1 MRRHVIN
8 TNLHLYHDR
17 TFEGLPVMDKKG
29 PFIEQ
34 YLSRCKYTIERA
46 LEHYSRVFAFRVD
59 LRLPLTRELPEH
71 AYTNVVIREF
81 LESFKAKIEHD
92 RQRARA
98 RNRYAHD
105 SKVRYIWVREV
116 GRGDR
121 PHYHL
126 LFLLNADAYFK
137 VGKKT
142 SREQNI
148 FHRLQEAWAQALGL
162 SEEDVSGLVGIPPA
176 AEYRLTRRPADESVL
191 EELFYRTSYLCKAA
205 TKTYGDGQHGFG
217 SSRH

>member
-1 MRRHVIN
+1 MPRHASN
-8 TNLHLYHDR
+8 TNLHLYHDD
-17 TFEGLPVMDKKG
+17 TFEGWPIMYDKG

-34 YLSRCKYTIERA
+34 YLHRCKCTIELA

-59 LRLPLTRELPEH
+59 LRLPLRLDLPEQV
-71 AYTNVVIREF
+71 YTNVVIREF
-81 LESFKAKIEHD
+81 LESFKAKIEYD
-92 RQRARA
+92 RQRART

-105 SKVRYIWVREV
+105 SKVRYVWAREV
-116 GRGDR
+116 GRGER

-126 LFLLNADAYFK
+126 VILLNGDAYFTL
-137 VGKKT
+137 GKKT
-142 SREQNI
+142 SCEQNI

-162 SEEDVSGLVGIPPA
+162 RKEGVSGLVEIPPA
-176 AEYRLTRRPADESVL
+176 AEYRLTRRLADKRAL
-191 EELFYRTSYLCKAA
+191 ADLFYRASYLCKAA